1 MSETQM
7 SETPMSETPM
17 SETMTQGIKIQVV
30 PKFLAEKS
38 NPQANK
44 FIFSYTVTITN
55 TSKIAAQ
62 LVSRKWIIKDA
73 DGDIDTVE
81 GPGVV
86 GEKPVL
92 QPGQSFE
99 YTSFCPLETPFGTM
113 EGHYNMVAADG
124 RRFKAIIEP
133 FGLAI
138 PGSLN

>member
-1 MSETQM
+1 MSEATTNGVNVRVRTRYL
-7 SETPMSETPM
+7 EER
-17 SETMTQGIKIQVV
+17 
-30 PKFLAEKS
+30 S
-38 NPQANK
+38 NPQANR
-44 FIFSYTVTITN
+44 FIFAYTVTITN
-55 TSKIAAQ
+55 TEAVPVQ
-62 LVSRKWIIKDA
+62 LISRKWIIKDA
-73 DGDIDTVE
+73 DGDIETVE

-124 RRFKAIIEP
+124 SRFEARIAP
-133 FGLAI
+133 FGLAT

>member
-1 MSETQM
+1 MSET
-7 SETPMSETPM
+7 T
-17 SETMTQGIKIQVV
+17 TQGIRVAV
-30 PKFLAEKS
+30 TPRFLEDKS

-44 FIFSYTVTITN
+44 FVFSYTVTITN
-55 TSKIAAQ
+55 TGAIAVQ
-62 LVSRKWIIKDA
+62 LISRKWVIKDA
-73 DGDIDTVE
+73 DGDIETVE

-99 YTSFCPLETPFGTM
+99 YTSFCPLETPFGSM

-124 RRFKAIIEP
+124 TRFKALIEP

-138 PGSLN
+138 PGTLN

>member
-1 MSETQM
+1 MSETTTNGVRVRVT
-7 SETPMSETPM
+7 SR
-17 SETMTQGIKIQVV
+17 
-30 PKFLAEKS
+30 FLEERS

-44 FIFSYTVTITN
+44 FIFAYTVTITN
-55 TSKIAAQ
+55 TESVTVQ
-62 LVSRKWIIKDA
+62 LMSRKWIIRDA
-73 DGDIDTVE
+73 DGDIETVE
-81 GPGVV
+81 GPGVI

-124 RRFKAIIEP
+124 SRFQATIAP

-138 PGSLN
+138 PGALN

>member
-1 MSETQM
+1 MNEAT
-7 SETPMSETPM
+7 TN
-17 SETMTQGIKIQVV
+17 GVKVQVISR
-30 PKFLAEKS
+30 FLEERS
-38 NPQANK
+38 NPQTGK
-44 FIFSYTVTITN
+44 FIFAYTVTITN
-55 TSKIAAQ
+55 TEAIPVQ

-73 DGDIDTVE
+73 DGDIETVE

-124 RRFKAIIEP
+124 SRFEARIAP
-133 FGLAI
+133 FGLAT
-138 PGSLN
+138 PGALN

>member
-1 MSETQM
+1 MSETTTNGVRVRVT
-7 SETPMSETPM
+7 SR
-17 SETMTQGIKIQVV
+17 
-30 PKFLAEKS
+30 FLEERS

-44 FIFSYTVTITN
+44 FIFAYTVTITN
-55 TSKIAAQ
+55 TESVTVQ
-62 LVSRKWIIKDA
+62 LMSRKWIIRDA
-73 DGDIDTVE
+73 DGDIETVE
-81 GPGVV
+81 GPGVI

-124 RRFKAIIEP
+124 SRFQAKIAP

-138 PGSLN
+138 PGALN

>member
-1 MSETQM
+1 MNETI
-7 SETPMSETPM
+7 TK
-17 SETMTQGIKIQVV
+17 GVKVQVSTR
-30 PKFLAEKS
+30 FLEERS

-44 FIFSYTVTITN
+44 FIFAYTVTITN
-55 TSKIAAQ
+55 TESVPVQ
-62 LVSRKWIIKDA
+62 LMSRKWIIKDA
-73 DGDIDTVE
+73 DGDIETVE

-124 RRFKAIIEP
+124 SRFQAHIAP

-138 PGSLN
+138 PGALN

>member
-1 MSETQM
+1 MSEAITNGVKVHVT
-7 SETPMSETPM
+7 SR
-17 SETMTQGIKIQVV
+17 
-30 PKFLAEKS
+30 FLEERS

-55 TSKIAAQ
+55 TEAVPVQ

-73 DGDIDTVE
+73 DGDIETVE

-99 YTSFCPLETPFGTM
+99 YTSFCPLGTPFGTM
-113 EGHYNMVAADG
+113 EGHYNMVSADG
-124 RRFKAIIEP
+124 SRFQARIAP
-133 FGLAI
+133 FGLAT
-138 PGSLN
+138 PGPLN